1 VSAVITGQE
10 ELKRVLLSLGRDM
23 EQALAQGVFLTA
35 QQIRTHAIKSIQ
47 EQGFGSYVQRSRQ
60 GGGTYTHIA
69 AAPGKAPNTDTG
81 KLVSSIAVEMDWDDA
96 SAEVGSNL
104 DYSAFL
110 EFGTTQMEPRP
121 WLSPAVDAKR
131 DNMQKNIA
139 KAAINTIK
147 KKAKR

>member
-1 VSAVITGQE
+1 MITGQD
-10 ELKRVLLSLGRDM
+10 ELRRVLLSLGRDM
-23 EQALAQGVFLTA
+23 EKALAQGVFLTA
-35 QQIRTHAIKSIQ
+35 QQVRTHAVKSIQ

-69 AAPGKAPNTDTG
+69 AAPNQAPNTDTG
-81 KLVSSIAVEMDWDDA
+81 KLVNSIAVEMNWKDA

-121 WLSPAVDAKR
+121 WLGPAVDAKR
-131 DNMQKNIA
+131 DNMNKNIA
-139 KAAINTIK
+139 KAANNAIK
-147 KKAKR
+147 KKAVR